1 MRSSGPWTNGP
12 LSYRY
17 VMRAIRK
24 SRLTWPGTNVPESS
38 SRTRTDEYRTFASG
52 GCKITVLP
60 VPEHPDNKRKNQIV
74 SPTRPRENAGF
85 PGKLAV
91 IARPARRGEPSS
103 HLFIRTSC
111 LICPGPPLLSS
122 PTTMGI
128 GTAPEEVYRWVGR
141 KASRSEHKS
150 GRRAGWGRG
159 VYGRDQSCPKASL
172 LERVG
177 PVSSQKK
184 RDGL

>member
-17 VMRAIRK
+17 VMRAVRK
-24 SRLTWPGTNVPESS
+24 SRLTWAGTNVPESS

-60 VPEHPDNKRKNQIV
+60 VPEHPHNDRKTQIV
-74 SPTRPRENAGF
+74 NPTRPRENAGF

-91 IARPARRGEPSS
+91 IASPARRGETSS
-103 HLFIRTSC
+103 HLFLLTSC
-111 LICPGPPLLSS
+111 LIRPGPPHLKSS
-122 PTTMGI
+122 TTMGI

-141 KASRSEHKS
+141 RTSRPEHKS
-150 GRRAGWGRG
+150 GRLAGWGGG
-159 VYGRDQSCPKASL
+159 VYGREQSCSHATP
-172 LERVG
+172 
-177 PVSSQKK
+177 
-184 RDGL
+184 

>member
-1 MRSSGPWTNGP
+1 
-12 LSYRY
+12 
-17 VMRAIRK
+17 MRAVRK
-24 SRLTWPGTNVPESS
+24 SRLTWAGTNVPESS
-38 SRTRTDEYRTFASG
+38 S
-52 GCKITVLP
+52 
-60 VPEHPDNKRKNQIV
+60 
-74 SPTRPRENAGF
+74 RPRENAGF

-91 IARPARRGEPSS
+91 IARPARRGELSS
-103 HLFIRTSC
+103 HLFILTSC
-111 LICPGPPLLSS
+111 LIRPGPPLLSS

-172 LERVG
+172 MERIG
-177 PVSSQKK
+177 P
-184 RDGL
+184 L